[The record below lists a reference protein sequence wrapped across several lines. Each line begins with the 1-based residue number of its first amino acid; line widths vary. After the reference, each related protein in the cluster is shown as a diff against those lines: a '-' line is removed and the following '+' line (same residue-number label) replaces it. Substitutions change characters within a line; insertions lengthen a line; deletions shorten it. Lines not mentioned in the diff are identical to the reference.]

1 MANKSRVIADHISDD
16 ELADFAN
23 WVKLDVDL
31 VKGLDDKGLCE
42 LLNCEMSEL
51 PYLLFTDAQRADE
64 VADVGM
70 AFGSLDDWASLILE
84 REQDELASEWDD
96 DWDYEGDLI
105 DLDYIMENPTPRPIP
120 AMYALPPA
128 SAYKPKPL
136 PKWVGKHKKQT
147 AVVKHHFEII
157 Q

>member
-1 MANKSRVIADHISDD
+1 MEKSRIIADQLLGD
-16 ELADFAN
+16 ELADFAS
-23 WVKLDVDL
+23 WVKLDIDL
-31 VKGLDDKGLCE
+31 VRGLDDNGLCE

-51 PYLLFTDAQRADE
+51 PYLLFTDPERADE

-70 AFGSLDDWASLILE
+70 TFGEIDDWASFISEREQEELE
-84 REQDELASEWDD
+84 REWEGE
-96 DWDYEGDLI
+96 WDYEGDSI
-105 DLDYIMENPTPRPIP
+105 DLDYIMDNPTPRPIP